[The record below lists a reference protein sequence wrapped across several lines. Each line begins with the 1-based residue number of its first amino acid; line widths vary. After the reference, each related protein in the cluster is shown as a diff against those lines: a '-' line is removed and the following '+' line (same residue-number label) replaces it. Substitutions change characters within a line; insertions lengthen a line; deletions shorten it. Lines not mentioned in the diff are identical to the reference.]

1 MMNKKHKISFS
12 IRVKNKLTRILQAH
26 LFVSIVS
33 LPILTHWGIPI
44 SAASIFGNIIFA
56 PFLTIFLFVS
66 SLIFFSEI
74 ASIPN
79 QWLII
84 LLEYITQAWNFF
96 TGCGSNSWLIGFP
109 LRSVILLWLIPT
121 AAVIVLLNPKTIHP
135 RKSIIFLSIL
145 FFSGIF
151 LAKLIPVN
159 SDKLQHFK
167 VGRVNLYVGNI
178 AKQSILVISGKNLSA
193 PRIEYNV
200 IPETIK
206 RTGSTTIDHLI
217 FTEQQKNLDE
227 QITQFFQKTNVQNIY
242 LANQTTSEK
251 RPETK
256 LESIKQEITIVLQ
269 NYKAILL
276 PNNTITAMAM
286 ILKKNGKTVQTI
298 NNKKSFK
305 KKKNVEKLNKNDR
318 ILISI

>member
-1 MMNKKHKISFS
+1 
-12 IRVKNKLTRILQAH
+12 
-26 LFVSIVS
+26 
-33 LPILTHWGIPI
+33 
-44 SAASIFGNIIFA
+44 
-56 PFLTIFLFVS
+56 
-66 SLIFFSEI
+66 
-74 ASIPN
+74 
-79 QWLII
+79 
-84 LLEYITQAWNFF
+84 
-96 TGCGSNSWLIGFP
+96 
-109 LRSVILLWLIPT
+109 
-121 AAVIVLLNPKTIHP
+121 
-135 RKSIIFLSIL
+135 
-145 FFSGIF
+145 